1 MKKGLILLIIPFCLI
16 SVCVLLWNEYYRYS
30 LPTSVPDNYKTIS
43 IGHRTSLFNEYQKPI
58 LLHFFNPNCPCS
70 KFNSEYI
77 QSLQRKYKDRIT
89 FLAVVEQAYIKDY
102 KNTFHFKLIAD
113 DGSIAD
119 SLGVYA
125 TPQAVI
131 LKDGIIIYRG
141 NYNKARFCTD
151 KETYFPEIVLDSL
164 LNNKPL
170 PNIPPIASKAY
181 GCNLNSDLNFLK
193 TQ

>member
-1 MKKGLILLIIPFCLI
+1 MKKGLALFIVI
-16 SVCVLLWNEYYRYS
+16 SCFLSICVLLWKEYFKYS
-30 LPTSVPDNYKTIS
+30 LPTSIPVNYKTVKT
-43 IGHRTSLFNEYQKPI
+43 GQKTSLFEGYPNPI

-70 KFNSEYI
+70 KFNSTYI
-77 QSLQRKYKDRIT
+77 QSLHRKYKDRIT
-89 FLAVVEQAYIKDY
+89 FLAVVEQAHIKDY
-102 KNTFHFKLIAD
+102 KNTFDFKLISD

-131 LKDGIIIYRG
+131 LKDGKIIYQG

-151 KETYFPEIVLDSL
+151 KDTYFPEIILDSL

-170 PNIPPIASKAY
+170 PNMPSTASKAY
-181 GCNLNSDLNFLK
+181 GCNLNSDLNYLS
-193 TQ
+193 TP